1 MDFLTMSS
9 DVIFTVN
16 GIFEGIRVVSVSRY
30 REIKKK
36 IAKTLFLIK
45 EEIKR

>member
-1 MDFLTMSS
+1 MPSY
-9 DVIFTVN
+9 VILTVN
-16 GIFEGIRVVSVSRY
+16 GILEGIRVVSVSRY

-45 EEIKR
+45 EEITR

>member
-1 MDFLTMSS
+1 MPS

-30 REIKKK
+30 REIIKKNREN
-36 IAKTLFLIK
+36 IVFN
-45 EEIKR
+45 

>member
-1 MDFLTMSS
+1 MLN

-30 REIKKK
+30 RENLKKNREN
-36 IAKTLFLIK
+36 IVFN
-45 EEIKR
+45 

>member
-1 MDFLTMSS
+1 MIS

-16 GIFEGIRVVSVSRY
+16 GIFEGIRVVSVSSY
-30 REIKKK
+30 RDNLKKN
-36 IAKTLFLIK
+36 AKTLFLIK